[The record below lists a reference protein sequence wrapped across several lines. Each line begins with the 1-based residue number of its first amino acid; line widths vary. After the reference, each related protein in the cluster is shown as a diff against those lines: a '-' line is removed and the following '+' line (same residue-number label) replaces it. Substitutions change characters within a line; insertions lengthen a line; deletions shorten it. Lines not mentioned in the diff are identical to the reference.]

1 MAFLEL
7 EWDDLPVTRPGL
19 YKGLPIRRYH
29 EADVCE
35 APSISSSGLRQIW
48 NNPARYWLHSVYNR
62 FGQVEDEEKAH
73 FIIGRAMHHL
83 AFGEKF
89 FNEEFVFQPEGL
101 PDRKSGIMKDWHG
114 NRLECIAW
122 KEMHRARGLSVLSH
136 EEGLNIKGMATAIQG
151 HELFKAGMLHGR
163 IERSLL
169 WKDKETGV
177 WLRARPDVIPTD
189 SEGSV
194 DIADLKTTKSVT
206 LRDVVTTT
214 FNTMNYH
221 MQAAL
226 IRTGFREVLGL
237 EITEFALLYVEKT
250 APYSTAAI
258 FLKPHDMDLGEK
270 QNRAALK
277 QFAASMKSGY
287 WPGPNGQESLGY
299 VEMSDNY
306 RMLVEEKLQRLSEE
320 R

>member
-1 MAFLEL
+1 MIKEL
-7 EWDDLPVTRPGL
+7 DWGDLPITRPGL

-29 EADVCE
+29 EADVCQG
-35 APSISSSGLRQIW
+35 ASISSSGLRQIW
-48 NNPARYWLHSVYNR
+48 SDPAKYWLGSVYNKQR
-62 FGQVEDEEKAH
+62 EAEDEEKKH
-73 FIIGRAMHHL
+73 FIMGRAMHHI

-89 FNEEFVFQPEGL
+89 FNQEFVFQPEEM
-101 PDRKSGIMKDWHG
+101 PDRKSGIMKKWHAS
-114 NRLECIAW
+114 RLECAAW
-122 KEMHRARGLSVLSH
+122 KDQHQRAGLSILSH
-136 EEGLNIKGMATAIQG
+136 QDGLDIKGMATAIQR
-151 HELFKAGMLHGR
+151 HELFKAGMLHGK
-163 IERSLL
+163 IERSLF
-169 WKDKETGV
+169 WKDKETGI
-177 WLRARPDVIPTD
+177 WLKARPDVIPTD
-189 SEGSV
+189 SGGSV
-194 DIADLKTTKSVT
+194 DVADLKTTKSVV
-206 LRDVVTTT
+206 LRDLVNTT
-214 FNTMNYH
+214 FNGMNYQ

-306 RMLVEEKLQRLSEE
+306 RKLVEEKLQRIAEE
-320 R
+320 K